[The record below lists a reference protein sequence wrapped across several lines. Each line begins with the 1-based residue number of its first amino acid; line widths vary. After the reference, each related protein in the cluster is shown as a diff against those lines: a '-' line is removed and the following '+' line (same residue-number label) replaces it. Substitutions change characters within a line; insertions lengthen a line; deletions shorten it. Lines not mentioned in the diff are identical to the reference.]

1 LYRKLCNY
9 YFYMCFTYI
18 FKTQFLLMNSL
29 HNTIRALV
37 SITLKITRVFLASV
51 SGALFMHSKL
61 NNYSL
66 KVYKFSIFNAPITQ
80 TFIKNYHLKS
90 LVCAPKTVVNIF
102 QIINIK
108 NMTHHWMIEREVH
121 IQPNFMSMIVFTN
134 ID

>member
-1 LYRKLCNY
+1 MCNY

-37 SITLKITRVFLASV
+37 SITLKITRVLLTSV

-80 TFIKNYHLKS
+80 TFIKKLSFKVIS
-90 LVCAPKTVVNIF
+90 LCPEDNIF

-108 NMTHHWMIEREVH
+108 NMTHH
-121 IQPNFMSMIVFTN
+121 
-134 ID
+134 